1 MDEIYNV
8 YKNGE
13 LVKMT
18 YAEICRDL
26 GFHPEFAYVDITTS
40 GSITFTCGKLD
51 EAKSLAEACRQN
63 GYKVSKRLAAT
74 IRR

>member
-1 MDEIYNV
+1 MDEIYRV

-18 YAEICRDL
+18 YAEICHDL
-26 GFHPEFAYVDITTS
+26 GFRPECTYVDITTS
-40 GSITFTCGKLD
+40 GSITFTCGKTD
-51 EAKSLAEACRQN
+51 EAKALAEACRQN
-63 GYKVSKRLAAT
+63 GYKVSKRLEAA